1 MREILYRGKSKDN
14 GEWAYGCLAKLGK
27 TSFSD
32 ADRFGICNK
41 AVPVGSGV
49 VYNLKITEVD
59 PETVGQYTGLKD
71 KNGAKIFE
79 GDIVK
84 YYGICKPIIGVV
96 KICEEDFSGLYGV
109 CETFTDGSGTS
120 LLKAKIDC
128 QVVGNIYD
136 TPELLKQGND
146 DCIYADFNK
155 KAEV

>member
-1 MREILYRGKSKDN
+1 MREILYRGKCKNNDEWVNGYYLPYHAVKDID
-14 GEWAYGCLAKLGK
+14 GK
-27 TSFSD
+27 DVFAQIFVEPD
-32 ADRFGICNK
+32 EK
-41 AVPVGSGV
+41 KPKGSAIV
-49 VYNLKITEVD
+49 IA
-59 PETVGQYTGLKD
+59 ETVGQYTGLKD
-71 KNGAKIFE
+71 KKGKKIFE

-136 TPELLKQGND
+136 NPELLKQGND
-146 DCIYADFNK
+146 DRIYADFNK

>member
-1 MREILYRGKSKDN
+1 MREILYRGKRKDN
-14 GEWAYGCLAKLGK
+14 GEWVYGYYLPYHAVKDTNGK
-27 TSFSD
+27 DVFAQIFVEPDEKHPKGWAIVT
-32 ADRFGICNK
+32 A
-41 AVPVGSGV
+41 
-49 VYNLKITEVD
+49 
-59 PETVGQYTGLKD
+59 ETVGQYTGLKD

-84 YYGICKPIIGVV
+84 YYGICKTIIGVV

-109 CETFTDGSGTS
+109 CEAFTDGSGTS

>member
-1 MREILYRGKSKDN
+1 MREILYRGKRKDN
-14 GEWAYGCLAKLGK
+14 DKWVYGYYCRCGWTGMEKDVIIPSYASALY
-27 TSFSD
+27 
-32 ADRFGICNK
+32 GID
-41 AVPVGSGV
+41 V
-49 VYNLKITEVD
+49 I

-109 CETFTDGSGTS
+109 CEAFTDGSGTS
-120 LLKAKIDC
+120 LLKSKIDC

-136 TPELLKQGND
+136 IQEMPKLGND

>member
-1 MREILYRGKSKDN
+1 MREILYRGKRKDN
-14 GEWAYGCLAKLGK
+14 GEWVYGYYCKCGWTGK
-27 TSFSD
+27 EKDVIIPSHAS
-32 ADRFGICNK
+32 ALYGID
-41 AVPVGSGV
+41 V
-49 VYNLKITEVD
+49 I

-71 KNGAKIFE
+71 KNGIKIFE

-109 CETFTDGSGTS
+109 CEAFTDGSGTS
-120 LLKAKIDC
+120 LLKSKIDC

-136 TPELLKQGND
+136 TPEMLKQGND

>member
-1 MREILYRGKSKDN
+1 MREILYRGKRKDN
-14 GEWAYGCLAKLGK
+14 DKWVYGYYCRCGWTGMEKDVIIPSYASALY
-27 TSFSD
+27 
-32 ADRFGICNK
+32 GID
-41 AVPVGSGV
+41 V
-49 VYNLKITEVD
+49 I

-109 CETFTDGSGTS
+109 CEAFTDGSGIS
-120 LLKAKIDC
+120 LLKSKIDC

-136 TPELLKQGND
+136 IQEMPKRGND